1 MTAAAGSEDLQ
12 EVANDEF
19 LGNALINLK
28 LKLKLK
34 PLTILN
40 RNHAMQTLIVHDVQK
55 KRQEPLDQFRKGLE
69 TLGILGLIKSHPD
82 LMGAYFLNTWQAALT
97 SQEVLE
103 CLEFQEEDNDKE
115 ANYFLVKAIQ
125 NLENGLCRN
134 VI

>member
-19 LGNALINLK
+19 LGNALIN

-69 TLGILGLIKSHPD
+69 TLGILGLSNP
-82 LMGAYFLNTWQAALT
+82 
-97 SQEVLE
+97 
-103 CLEFQEEDNDKE
+103 
-115 ANYFLVKAIQ
+115 IQ
-125 NLENGLCRN
+125 T
-134 VI
+134 

>member
-19 LGNALINLK
+19 LGNALIN

-69 TLGILGLIKSHPD
+69 TLGILSLIKSHPD

>member
-28 LKLKLK
+28 LK

-55 KRQEPLDQFRKGLE
+55 K
-69 TLGILGLIKSHPD
+69 
-82 LMGAYFLNTWQAALT
+82 
-97 SQEVLE
+97 
-103 CLEFQEEDNDKE
+103 
-115 ANYFLVKAIQ
+115 
-125 NLENGLCRN
+125 
-134 VI
+134 

>member
-19 LGNALINLK
+19 LGNALINAGW
-28 LKLKLK
+28 LK

-125 NLENGLCRN
+125 NLENGLRRN